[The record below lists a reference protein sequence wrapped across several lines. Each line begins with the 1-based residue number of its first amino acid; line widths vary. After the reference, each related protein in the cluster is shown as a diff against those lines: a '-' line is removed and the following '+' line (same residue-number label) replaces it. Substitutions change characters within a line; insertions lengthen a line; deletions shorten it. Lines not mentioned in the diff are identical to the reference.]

1 MFWGGLKNVTV
12 SEPPV
17 WTIRHCSKLKP
28 PKRGKKE
35 KGVPM
40 EVKTGKKIPHTHSYY
55 HISPPLQKEANP
67 VQQLKAKSPVNFHHA
82 VAQKDKKAK
91 SKPTKEITH
100 HHQRSPTELVAHYE
114 IIFWA
119 V

>member
-1 MFWGGLKNVTV
+1 MKMRLRHPHFFRGDIYIYIYIIMFWGGLKNVTV

-67 VQQLKAKSPVNFHHA
+67 VQQLKAKSPVNFHRIYIYIYN
-82 VAQKDKKAK
+82 K
-91 SKPTKEITH
+91 
-100 HHQRSPTELVAHYE
+100 
-114 IIFWA
+114 
-119 V
+119 